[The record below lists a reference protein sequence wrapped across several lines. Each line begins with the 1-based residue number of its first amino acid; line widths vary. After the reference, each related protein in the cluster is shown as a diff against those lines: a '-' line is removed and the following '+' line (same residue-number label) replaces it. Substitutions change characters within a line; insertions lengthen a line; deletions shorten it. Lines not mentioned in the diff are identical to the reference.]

1 MLRNYFKT
9 AFRSLSRHK
18 SYTLINVAGLAVGIA
33 VCMIIF
39 IIIQFQT
46 SFDTFHAKKDRI
58 YRVLTE
64 SHPADGGNV
73 SYAKNVPFLLPDNL
87 RTAFPQLQQVAPV
100 YASHNDELQ
109 VLDDNG
115 NPVKNFKESS
125 GVFYTSPSFFKMFDF
140 PLLAGS
146 YESLKDP
153 NNVLL
158 TKEIAEKYFGLNDDN
173 YREAMGKTIKLTG
186 YYSIGPGLFQFPPV
200 GLKVS
205 GILAT
210 IPANTDFQLKLVVS
224 YGTDF
229 TGDAKYG
236 FQQPDWNG
244 TASDFSCFVL
254 LPQNISVA
262 NFNRQLTA
270 YSQKLPSR
278 DNRDNYLLEPINAVH
293 YDAVAGNYSNKTIS
307 HELINVLW
315 LIAAFIL
322 LIACVNFI
330 NLSTAQAVNRAKEVG
345 VRKVLGSNKSQ
356 LRIQFL
362 FETFLIVLIAVILAA
377 GISVLALPYVN
388 QLLDLSL
395 SFNIFKNPA
404 IVLFLLTVTVV
415 VTALAGFYPSIVLS
429 RFNPVNAL
437 KSKLTVNTT
446 KGVSLRRGLVVFQFI
461 IAQALIIGTLIIVKQ
476 MDYFMDQPLGFDK
489 DAIVNVPFRPDSTG
503 GKLTDYLKQQLLS
516 KGVQA
521 VSFNSNSPIED
532 NNNRF
537 TTLKFDN
544 SIKDADFQAIVKF
557 ADTDYVPT
565 YKLKLIAGRN
575 LEPSGWTKEFLVN
588 ESFVK
593 SLGLKRPEDIL
604 GKEVSIM
611 GGLIKCP
618 VVGVLKDFND
628 RSLRDNLAPLLIAEN
643 STMYRQASIKLPTAN
658 LASTMQSIQKIWEQ
672 TFPNYVYEYSFLDNK
687 IAGFY
692 KQETQLSQLYKIFAA
707 IAIFLSCLGLYGLAS
722 FMAVQ
727 RVKEVGI
734 RKVLGAS
741 AGNIVYLFSREFIIL
756 IAIAFAISTPIAW
769 YYMHQWLRDYAYRI
783 HVSWWIFAAGGV
795 VAIVIALVTI
805 SFQAIKAAMA
815 NPVKSLR
822 TE

>member
-1 MLRNYFKT
+1 
-9 AFRSLSRHK
+9 
-18 SYTLINVAGLAVGIA
+18 
-33 VCMIIF
+33 
-39 IIIQFQT
+39 
-46 SFDTFHAKKDRI
+46 
-58 YRVLTE
+58 
-64 SHPADGGNV
+64 
-73 SYAKNVPFLLPDNL
+73 
-87 RTAFPQLQQVAPV
+87 
-100 YASHNDELQ
+100 
-109 VLDDNG
+109 
-115 NPVKNFKESS
+115 
-125 GVFYTSPSFFKMFDF
+125 
-140 PLLAGS
+140 
-146 YESLKDP
+146 
-153 NNVLL
+153 
-158 TKEIAEKYFGLNDDN
+158 
-173 YREAMGKTIKLTG
+173 
-186 YYSIGPGLFQFPPV
+186 
-200 GLKVS
+200 
-205 GILAT
+205 
-210 IPANTDFQLKLVVS
+210 
-224 YGTDF
+224 
-229 TGDAKYG
+229 
-236 FQQPDWNG
+236 
-244 TASDFSCFVL
+244 
-254 LPQNISVA
+254 
-262 NFNRQLTA
+262 
-270 YSQKLPSR
+270 
-278 DNRDNYLLEPINAVH
+278 
-293 YDAVAGNYSNKTIS
+293 
-307 HELINVLW
+307 
-315 LIAAFIL
+315 
-322 LIACVNFI
+322 
-330 NLSTAQAVNRAKEVG
+330 
-345 VRKVLGSNKSQ
+345 
-356 LRIQFL
+356 
-362 FETFLIVLIAVILAA
+362 
-377 GISVLALPYVN
+377 
-388 QLLDLSL
+388 
-395 SFNIFKNPA
+395 
-404 IVLFLLTVTVV
+404 V

-516 KGVQA
+516 KGVLA

-537 TTLKFDN
+537 TTFKFDN

-557 ADTDYVPT
+557 ADNDYVPT
-565 YKLKLIAGRN
+565 YKLQLVAGRN

-593 SLGLKRPEDIL
+593 NLGLKRPEDVL

-628 RSLRDNLAPLLIAEN
+628 RSLRDNLAPLLIATN

-687 IAGFY
+687 IEGFY

-741 AGNIVYLFSREFIIL
+741 AGNIVYLFSKEFIIL

-769 YYMHQWLRDYAYRI
+769 YYMHQWLQDYAYRI
-783 HVSWWIFAAGGV
+783 HVSWWIFAAGGF